1 MTFYTVC
8 FVRVQN
14 EGVMLGVL
22 TSPGVLKNK
31 KNSICK
37 KGKKET
43 SETFRLSS
51 LLNVAKPM
59 F

>member
-1 MTFYTVC
+1 
-8 FVRVQN
+8 
-14 EGVMLGVL
+14 MLGVL